1 VISLKIVSISLL
13 GDKDAGKSTLIGEIA
28 TLTKSVSEARINE
41 AKRESKKLGKEFE
54 PAFILDAFKE
64 EREKGLTIDTTTVEV
79 SYKDVVFQFIDVPGH
94 ESLIKNML
102 TGASNAEMGVVVISA
117 KQGEGLTRETKLHIK
132 LANMLGIDK
141 FVFFI
146 NKMDTNGY
154 SKEKAIEIWNET
166 HKFLLPF
173 INDIKYIGFVPGSA
187 LNGDNILK
195 RSRKI
200 SWYKGDSLM
209 ERLYDL
215 VKNDKKIDK
224 NMPTIIT
231 LQGVFEDKIFGK
243 IISGD
248 IKQNK
253 VYYLMP
259 DNKKVF
265 IKSYEKNGKS
275 VSLKISNF
283 NKSKIENKL
292 LTDDKNSVLV
302 SDLINAKMFFIRRP
316 EKDFYI
322 SFLGRK
328 YKATLNYKGNKK
340 KLLFINESIKLE
352 EKIAYQ
358 NFNKIKELGRFAIY
372 DKNLNF
378 NGLGII

>member
-1 VISLKIVSISLL
+1 MDVYKIVML
-13 GDKDAGKSTLIGEIA
+13 GNKDAGKSTLIGEIA

-41 AKRESKKLGKEFE
+41 AKKKSKKLGKEFE

-64 EREKGLTIDTTTVEV
+64 EQEKGLTIDTTAIEV
-79 SYKDVVFQFIDVPGH
+79 TYKDVAFQFIDVPGH

-102 TGASNAEMGVVVISA
+102 SGASNAEIGIVVISA

-132 LANMLGIDK
+132 LANMLGITK
-141 FVFFI
+141 FIFFI

-154 SKEKAIEIWNET
+154 SKEKASEIWNET
-166 HKFLLPF
+166 HEFLLPF
-173 INDIKYIGFVPGSA
+173 IKDIKYIGFVPGSA

-231 LQGVFEDKIFGK
+231 LQGTFEDKIFGK
-243 IISGD
+243 IISGSIEKSKD
-248 IKQNK
+248 
-253 VYYLMP
+253 YYLMP
-259 DNKKVF
+259 DNKKVSMDKYN
-265 IKSYEKNGKS
+265 KSGIT
-275 VSLKISNF
+275 VSLKISELD
-283 NKSKIENKL
+283 K
-292 LTDDKNSVLV
+292 TDIYGKVLV
-302 SDLINAKMFFIRRP
+302 GNKNDVFVSNEIYAKMFFIKKP
-316 EKDFYI
+316 EKRFYM
-322 SFLGRK
+322 SFLGKK
-328 YKATLNYKGNKK
+328 YEAIFDYKWNKK
-340 KLLFINESIKLE
+340 KLVFVNGTIKLK

-358 NFNKIKELGRFAIY
+358 RFNKIKELGRFVIY

-378 NGLGII
+378 NGFGIIFR

>member
-1 VISLKIVSISLL
+1 VIALKVVSISLL

-41 AKRESKKLGKEFE
+41 AKKESKKLGKEFE

-64 EREKGLTIDTTTVEV
+64 EREKELTIDTTAIEIP
-79 SYKDVVFQFIDVPGH
+79 YKDIAFQFIDVPGH

-102 TGASNAEMGVVVISA
+102 TGASNAEIGIVVISA

-141 FVFFI
+141 FIFFI

-154 SKEKAIEIWNET
+154 SKEKTIEIWNET

-215 VKNDKKIDK
+215 LKNDKKIDK

-231 LQGVFEDKIFGK
+231 LQGTFEDKMFGK

-248 IKQNK
+248 IKRNK

-259 DNKKVF
+259 DNKKVLVDEY
-265 IKSYEKNGKS
+265 KKNGSS
-275 VSLKISNF
+275 VSLKISQLD
-283 NKSKIENKL
+283 KADISGKVLVENKN
-292 LTDDKNSVLV
+292 DIIV
-302 SDLINAKMFFIRRP
+302 SDNINAKMFFIKKP
-316 EKDFYI
+316 EKRFYI
-322 SFLGRK
+322 SFLGKK
-328 YKATLNYKGNKK
+328 YKASLNYRGNKK
-340 KLLFINESIKLE
+340 KLVFINGTIKLE
-352 EKIAYQ
+352 ENIAYQ
-358 NFNKIKELGRFAIY
+358 SFNKIKELGRFAIY

-378 NGLGII
+378 NGFGIV